1 MISVLILTKNE
12 EINLPRCLQSV
23 AWSDDIVVLDDHS
36 DDRTVEI
43 ARQAGARVIVYS
55 AGHEL
60 AQRTYSLRSVSF
72 RHPWV
77 YNPDADE
84 VTPPALRDEMLAVVA
99 DRRRPAVA
107 YRVRFMNIFQGRW
120 IKHASLYPT
129 WVMRLF
135 RPECIHFERT
145 VNLTYLAD
153 GPVGWLHNHFLHFSF
168 ERGMR
173 AWLEKHVRYAY
184 YEALE
189 NVRHLRQGR
198 VDWAGLLTP
207 GDPVRRRAAL
217 KQLSVRLPLRPWLRF
232 LYMYVVRGGFLDGR
246 AGYTYCRLL
255 KLYEEM
261 IVVQLGDLLRQGAEE
276 RADRPSASQYPEAA

>member
-12 EINLPRCLQSV
+12 EVNLPRCLESV

-36 DDRTVEI
+36 DDRTVDI
-43 ARQAGARVIVYS
+43 ARQAGARVIVHS

-60 AQRTYSLRSVSF
+60 AQRTYSLRSIPF
-72 RHPWV
+72 RHRWV

-99 DRRRPAVA
+99 DRFRPEVA
-107 YRVRFMNIFQGRW
+107 YRVRFKNIFQGRW
-120 IKHASLYPT
+120 IRHASLYPT

-135 RPECIHFERT
+135 RPECIRLERT
-145 VNLTYLAD
+145 VNLTYLAG
-153 GPVGWLHNHFLHFSF
+153 GPVGRLHNHFLHYSF

-189 NVRHLRQGR
+189 NARHLRQGR
-198 VDWAGLLTP
+198 VDWRGLLAA

-217 KQLSVRLPLRPWLRF
+217 KQLSFRLPLRPWLRF
-232 LYMYVVRGGFLDGR
+232 FYMYVLRRGFLDGQ

-261 IVVQLGDLLRQGAEE
+261 IVLQLGDLLRQQAEPP
-276 RADRPSASQYPEAA
+276 ADGQAAGQYPIAA

>member
-12 EINLPRCLQSV
+12 ALNLPRCLQSV

-36 DDRTVEI
+36 EDRTVEI
-43 ARQAGARVIVYS
+43 AQRAGARVIVHS

-60 AQRTYSLRSVSF
+60 AQRTFSLREISF

-77 YNPDADE
+77 YNPAADE
-84 VTPPALRDEMLAVVA
+84 VTPPPLRDEMLAVVA
-99 DRRRPAVA
+99 NRFRPEVA
-107 YRVRFMNIFQGRW
+107 YRVRFKNMFQGRW

-135 RPECIHFERT
+135 RPECIRFERA

-153 GPVGWLHNHFLHFSF
+153 GPVGRLQNHFLHYSF
-168 ERGMR
+168 ERGLR

-189 NVRHLRQGR
+189 NARHLRHGR
-198 VDWAGLLTP
+198 VDWAGLVVP

-217 KQLSVRLPLRPWLRF
+217 KQLSFRLPLRPWLRF
-232 LYMYVVRGGFLDGR
+232 FYMYVLRLGFLDGR

-261 IVVQLGDLLRQGAEE
+261 IVVQLEDLLRRGPQEPDALETTGQH
-276 RADRPSASQYPEAA
+276 RKAA